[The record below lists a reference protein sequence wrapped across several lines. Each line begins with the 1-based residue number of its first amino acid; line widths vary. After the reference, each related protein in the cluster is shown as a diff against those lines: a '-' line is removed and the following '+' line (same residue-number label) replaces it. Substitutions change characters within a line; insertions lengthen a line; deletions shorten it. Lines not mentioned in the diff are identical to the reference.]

1 MGLLGCPIGVR
12 ADCPEFLFVYSLL
25 AGRMRWQK
33 QEVFLN
39 RRAKQIEIENLRHPW
54 LGHATQPCE
63 FRDARH
69 FAAIQHSLILN
80 RQGHQS

>member
-1 MGLLGCPIGVR
+1 MGLLGLPIGVR
-12 ADCPEFLFVYSLL
+12 TDRSEFLFVNRLL
-25 AGRMRWQK
+25 TGRMRRQK
-33 QEVFLN
+33 QELFLN

-63 FRDARH
+63 FRDAAY
-69 FAAIQHSLILN
+69 FAAIQHPLILY

>member
-1 MGLLGCPIGVR
+1 MGLLGLPIGMR
-12 ADCPEFLFVYSLL
+12 TDRSEFLFVNRLL
-25 AGRMRWQK
+25 TGRMRRQK
-33 QEVFLN
+33 QELFLN
-39 RRAKQIEIENLRHPW
+39 RRAKQIEIQNLRHPW

-69 FAAIQHSLILN
+69 FAAIQHALILN